1 MRRCLNYWDDPV
13 NLVVR
18 AGMHIP
24 LSESA
29 GNQES
34 MTNQSRAR
42 LIALDWGTSSLR
54 AYLLG
59 ATGIVLSERRQN
71 SGVLAVTSDANR
83 AGIDHRQAFEHCFE
97 ALCGDW
103 LTLWPNVPVIACG
116 MVGSNQGW
124 AETPYRKVPSDL
136 ATAGILTPVPT
147 KRHVVVHIIPGLIA
161 DSDFPD
167 VIRGEETQVLGAL
180 MSAPQLNAHQRD
192 ERIVLLPGT
201 HSKWVRVSGTT
212 VTAFTTYMTGEF
224 FSLLATKS
232 TLSLQAVR
240 SQKPDWKAFAGGL
253 EVAAA
258 PNGGILMTAFGARTL
273 VMTGKLHPTQVED
286 YLSGLLIGTEIA
298 GIRASWL
305 GEFSGE
311 ILLCGEPDLNDRYRR
326 ALKRF
331 GLQVAH
337 ETTTSAVAGM
347 WHAATAAGLLS
358 ETRILPSQPFQQ
370 HPSMSKG

>member
-1 MRRCLNYWDDPV
+1 MRRLLNYWDDPV
-13 NLVVR
+13 NLVER
-18 AGMHIP
+18 AGLHIP

-59 ATGIVLSERRQN
+59 DAGIVLSARRQN
-71 SGVLAVTSDANR
+71 SGVLALTSEANR
-83 AGIDHRQAFEHCFE
+83 AGINHAQAFEHCFE

-103 LTLWPNVPVIACG
+103 LTLWPDVPVIACG

-124 AETPYRKVPSDL
+124 VETPYRKLPSDL
-136 ATAGILTPVPT
+136 ATGGILTSVPT
-147 KRHVVVHIIPGLIA
+147 KRHSMVHIIPGLIV
-161 DSDFPD
+161 DSDLPD

-180 MSAPQLNAHQRD
+180 MSGPQTNPHQSD

-232 TLSLQAVR
+232 TLSLQTVR
-240 SQKPDWKAFAGGL
+240 SQAPDWEAFARGL

-258 PNGGILMTAFGARTL
+258 PNGGILMTAFLARTL

-286 YLSGLLIGTEIA
+286 YLSGLLIGAEIA
-298 GIRASWL
+298 GIRALWF

-311 ILLCGEPDLNDRYRR
+311 ILLCGEPDLNDRYRH

-337 ETTTSAVAGM
+337 ETTTAAVAGM
-347 WHAATAAGLLS
+347 WHAATEAGLLS
-358 ETRILPSQPFQQ
+358 ESGTQPIQQ

>member
-1 MRRCLNYWDDPV
+1 
-13 NLVVR
+13 
-18 AGMHIP
+18 
-24 LSESA
+24 
-29 GNQES
+29 
-34 MTNQSRAR
+34 MTNSSRAR

-59 ATGIVLSERRQN
+59 DSGIVLSERRQS
-71 SGVLAVTSDANR
+71 SGVLALTSGANR
-83 AGIDHRQAFEHCFE
+83 AGTDHAQAFERCFE

-124 AETPYRKVPSDL
+124 VETPYRKLPSDL
-136 ATAGILTPVPT
+136 ATAGVLTRVPT
-147 KRHVVVHIIPGLIA
+147 KRHSMVHIIPGLIV
-161 DSDFPD
+161 DSDLPD

-180 MSAPQLNAHQRD
+180 MSAPRSDPHQSD

-212 VTAFTTYMTGEF
+212 VSAFTTYMTGELY
-224 FSLLATKS
+224 SLLATKS
-232 TLSLQAVR
+232 TLSLQTVR
-240 SQKPDWKAFAGGL
+240 SQEHDWEAFARGL

-258 PNGGILMTAFGARTL
+258 PNGGILMTAFSARTL
-273 VMTGKLHPTQVED
+273 VMTGKLHPTEIED
-286 YLSGLLIGTEIA
+286 YLSGLLIGAEIA

-331 GLQVAH
+331 GLKVAF
-337 ETTTSAVAGM
+337 ETTSAAVAGM
-347 WHAATAAGLLS
+347 WYAAAEAGLLS
-358 ETRILPSQPFQQ
+358 ESRIRPSQPIQQ
-370 HPSMSKG
+370 HPSISKG